1 MKNPRHF
8 AIGLL
13 FTTLMVICIILNIHT
28 IINAISTDN
37 GNLGF
42 GIFAMIVCIIAL
54 ISNIR
59 LMIQS
64 Y

>member
-1 MKNPRHF
+1 MKNPKQF
-8 AIGLL
+8 TIGLV
-13 FTTLMVICIILNIHT
+13 FTILMVICIILNIHT
-28 IINAISTDN
+28 IINAISTGN

-42 GIFAMIVCIIAL
+42 GIFAMIICIIAL
-54 ISNIR
+54 ISDVK

>member
-1 MKNPRHF
+1 MKNPRQF
-8 AIGLL
+8 TIGLL
-13 FTTLMVICIILNIHT
+13 LTILMVICIILNIRT
-28 IINAISTDN
+28 IVIAISTNN

-42 GIFAMIVCIIAL
+42 GIFAMVICIIAL
-54 ISNIR
+54 ISDVK